1 MGIETAIL
9 GAGKAIAGMTAGQ
22 AAAASAGASLI
33 GGALD
38 RRAARKATSKAN
50 ELEARRIQQAMGA
63 ITPGF
68 QAAQDTSRYALG
80 QGQQMRQQG
89 MQQGLNLIGQL
100 YGPAGQ
106 MQQQGN
112 LAAQRALLAGLP
124 MQRNAIM
131 GAPVDYSQLQPTQI
145 QFDPEMLSRMLGG
158 MALPQGDVRY
168 SQFPRG

>member
-1 MGIETAIL
+1 
-9 GAGKAIAGMTAGQ
+9 
-22 AAAASAGASLI
+22 
-33 GGALD
+33 
-38 RRAARKATSKAN
+38 
-50 ELEARRIQQAMGA
+50 
-63 ITPGF
+63 
-68 QAAQDTSRYALG
+68 
-80 QGQQMRQQG
+80 MRQQG

-100 YGPAGQ
+100 YGPTGQ